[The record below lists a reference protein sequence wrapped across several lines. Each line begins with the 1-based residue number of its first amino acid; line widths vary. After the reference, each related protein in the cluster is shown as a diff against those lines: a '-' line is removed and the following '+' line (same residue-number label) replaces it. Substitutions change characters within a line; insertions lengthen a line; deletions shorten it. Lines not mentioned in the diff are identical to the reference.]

1 MKVPEHCL
9 VAQAEGTP
17 FQFLSLALTSVS
29 VLQPA
34 KEKRKV
40 GRPIAYCGDPNSPD
54 LTPAERRRIKRRI
67 ANRESARRVRARRQ
81 DMIEEMAI
89 KARQMEDQ
97 NMQLANHASTVEQ
110 QHAAMMAQLGE
121 FNQRLQQ
128 TTVENE
134 QLAKEISCL
143 RNAVNNVRF
152 SASAWLSLCLA
163 AVPRFSACRCCSLA
177 VPHCSCCSGEG
188 KYSQLAILLQ
198 TSMAPAQQPKDIGD
212 HMQPTMPMPVSPV
225 NHSSSSAMGSGSSA
239 LPMASMPINTQG
251 EQRQA
256 QICGM
261 CASSALCVSDPALHR
276 GQPSTCF
283 LLQFAHIAAADAW
296 MLMRRSADCAELWQ
310 RPVLCVHAERVHSA
324 AGHA

>member
-1 MKVPEHCL
+1 M
-9 VAQAEGTP
+9 
-17 FQFLSLALTSVS
+17 SVC

-143 RNAVNNVRF
+143 RNAVNNVRASL
-152 SASAWLSLCLA
+152 SALLSLCLA
-163 AVPRFSACRCCSLA
+163 ACCCCSLA
-177 VPHCSCCSGEG
+177 VPHCSCCSG
-188 KYSQLAILLQ
+188 
-198 TSMAPAQQPKDIGD
+198 
-212 HMQPTMPMPVSPV
+212 
-225 NHSSSSAMGSGSSA
+225 
-239 LPMASMPINTQG
+239 
-251 EQRQA
+251 
-256 QICGM
+256 
-261 CASSALCVSDPALHR
+261 
-276 GQPSTCF
+276 
-283 LLQFAHIAAADAW
+283 
-296 MLMRRSADCAELWQ
+296 
-310 RPVLCVHAERVHSA
+310 
-324 AGHA
+324 